1 MEKHP
6 SSVSPRCVF
15 KAANITRW
23 TGPKRSAA
31 QGKVTSHVWDFV
43 PHPVATYWD
52 NLEEMQILINIS
64 IEMSYIAFYQHTLNN
79 YYHIFAHASPN
90 IPFFKSSFPPLPPC
104 NPLSCANISCE
115 VWLPPLEH
123 CTSTMSTRCPL
134 DKETKCLI
142 ISLLCG
148 SGTGQYTACST
159 SQYIARGAL

>member
-1 MEKHP
+1 
-6 SSVSPRCVF
+6 
-15 KAANITRW
+15 
-23 TGPKRSAA
+23 
-31 QGKVTSHVWDFV
+31 
-43 PHPVATYWD
+43 
-52 NLEEMQILINIS
+52 MQILINIS

-148 SGTGQYTACST
+148 SGTDRYTACST
-159 SQYIARGAL
+159 SQYIARGAWYRPIYCPRGSRRLSSVAPEWLRAVLSSVVLACSEVLLSHCWCGTLL